1 MAYLILVRH
10 GKSEWNALGLW
21 TGWRDVELNAEG
33 HAEARAAGEALRG
46 LRLDVGYTSKLKRA
60 QETLADIQ
68 EVLDLPNLPVVE
80 AGELNE
86 RDYGDLT
93 AKNKWDIQKQY
104 GDEQFLKW
112 RRSWDYPVPGGE
124 TLKDV
129 YARVAPYYDAHI
141 LPDLKAGKNVIVAAH
156 GNSLRALVKHLEG
169 IPDAEIPKLEIGT
182 GEVYVYQVDANGKI
196 TGKEVRAANPNAGK
210 V

>member
-21 TGWRDVELNAEG
+21 TGWRDVDLNAQG
-33 HAEARAAGEALRG
+33 HADARA
-46 LRLDVGYTSKLKRA
+46 
-60 QETLADIQ
+60 
-68 EVLDLPNLPVVE
+68 P
-80 AGELNE
+80 
-86 RDYGDLT
+86 
-93 AKNKWDIQKQY
+93 
-104 GDEQFLKW
+104 
-112 RRSWDYPVPGGE
+112 
-124 TLKDV
+124 
-129 YARVAPYYDAHI
+129 PYYDAHI

-156 GNSLRALVKHLEG
+156 GNSLRALVKHLED

-196 TGKEVRAANPNAGK
+196 ASKEVRAANPNAGK